1 MSRNWKAKS
10 DAGQNLSERLMIRVT
25 PTEAE
30 RLRRAAKQEERSAA
44 NYVRKATLAAL
55 ADQERE
61 RELVAH

>member
-1 MSRNWKAKS
+1 
-10 DAGQNLSERLMIRVT
+10 MIRVT

-44 NYVRKATLAAL
+44 NYVRKATLEAL
-55 ADQERE
+55 AEQERERE